1 MEERGMAAVYKYFTS
16 NIPRGGSI
24 GYILK
29 MQKYIK
35 LKIWT
40 TKRRQDIK
48 FLYIDIVLTPISYME
63 DSRRVEYKKLK
74 KQTVRERTAKLS
86 L

>member
-1 MEERGMAAVYKYFTS
+1 MYKCFTS

-29 MQKYIK
+29 MQKYIE

-40 TKRRQDIK
+40 TKRRRDIK
-48 FLYIDIVLTPISYME
+48 FLRINVALTLILYME

-74 KQTVRERTAKLS
+74 R
-86 L
+86 

>member
-1 MEERGMAAVYKYFTS
+1 LKILTEERGTVAVYKCFTS
-16 NIPRGGSI
+16 NIPGGGSI

-29 MQKYIK
+29 MQKYIE

-40 TKRRQDIK
+40 TKRRRDIK
-48 FLYIDIVLTPISYME
+48 FPRINVALILILYIE

-74 KQTVRERTAKLS
+74 R
-86 L
+86 